1 MNQKRFK
8 DFIMFEEELKTDPS
22 FIREPGSLLGKR
34 PASTAFHKIVIHR
47 GGENGHGVLSC
58 DYIDA
63 GEIVEECPYIE
74 LDNDA
79 VKISPLNN
87 YLFRID
93 DGKYALALGAGSLY
107 NHKNQPNIKYEID
120 ENKKV
125 IRFRAIREILPS
137 EELFVSYGKD
147 YWKSRGIKPKD
158 LEK

>member
-1 MNQKRFK
+1 MASKRFK
-8 DFIMFEEELKTDPS
+8 DFRMFEEEKKVDPS
-22 FIREPGSLLGKR
+22 YISEPGSLLGKR
-34 PASTAFHKIVIHR
+34 PASTSFHKIVIHR

-74 LDNDA
+74 LEDDA
-79 VKISPLNN
+79 VKISQLND

-120 ENKKV
+120 EDKKV
-125 IRFRAIREILPS
+125 IRFIATREIIPS
-137 EELFVSYGKD
+137 EELYVSYGKN
-147 YWKSRGIKPKD
+147 YWKSRGVKPKD